1 MRRKI
6 AHFLALITAGFL
18 TQASIAQ
25 SISVQFV
32 DGDGQALESAI
43 AELVL
48 PDTMVQEYQQP

>member
-6 AHFLALITAGFL
+6 AHFLLLITAGFL

-43 AELVL
+43 VELVL
-48 PDTMVQEYQQP
+48 PDTMVQE